1 MSEGGM
7 SDADE
12 VNSELCP
19 YCGQDTC
26 EHHVASLDLTFRQV
40 VGGALYEACDECLSR
55 IMATLGGG
63 NEDADVEAEAF
74 ERLEEVLED
83 LPGLHPVDSEF
94 HGGPGQSSAM
104 RHYWVEDPSTL
115 PALAECV
122 AAEEA

>member
-1 MSEGGM
+1 M
-7 SDADE
+7 SDEDE
-12 VNSELCP
+12 VDSELCP

-26 EHHVASLDLTFRQV
+26 GHHAASLDLTFRQV
-40 VGGALYEACDECLSR
+40 VGGALYRACGNCLSR
-55 IMATLGGG
+55 ITATLEAG

-115 PALAECV
+115 PALEERV
-122 AAEEA
+122 AAVDE